1 MTIRLFRWSDLDGYA
16 GVVAAGGRPYT
27 AGLAEEYLRQPN
39 LSPERDCFVVEGD
52 GRLDGFTL
60 VVPEPVLG
68 RVILEGAVRPDAR
81 GRGHGRA
88 LLAAALDHGRALGAN
103 IAHISA
109 LPDQTDALRLFR
121 AAGFEEVK
129 RQWQM
134 RLELGDFVLREV
146 DTSYETAEMR
156 PGEESI
162 MTALQNA
169 AFGESWGF
177 APNLPEEIAYRVRM
191 AGSTPGDVLLLRV
204 AGEPAAYCWTRLE
217 PSPDGG
223 AALGIIWMI
232 GSDPAKRGLGLGR
245 AMINESIRAL
255 TERGAAAVE
264 LTVYADNDP
273 AVGLYRSVG
282 FRHKHDIIWCEKA
295 LTADV

>member
-1 MTIRLFRWSDLDGYA
+1 MTTRLFRWTDLEGYA
-16 GVVAAGGRPYT
+16 GVVSASGRPYT
-27 AGLAEEYLRQPN
+27 AQLAEEYLRQPN
-39 LSPERDCFVVEGD
+39 LSPERDCFVVDGD
-52 GRLDGFTL
+52 GRLEGFTL
-60 VVPEPVLG
+60 VVPEPALG
-68 RVILEGAVRPDAR
+68 RVIVEGSVRPDAR

-88 LLAAALDHGRALGAN
+88 LLAAALDHGRTLGAD
-103 IAHISA
+103 IAHVSA
-109 LPDQTDALRLFR
+109 LPEQTDALRLFQ

-134 RLELGDFVLREV
+134 RLELDDFVLREV
-146 DTSYETAEMR
+146 ETDYETAEMR

-162 MTALQNA
+162 MTELQNA

-177 APNLPEEIAYRVRM
+177 APNIPEEIAYRVRM
-191 AGSTPGDVLLLRV
+191 AGSAPGDVLLLRV
-204 AGEPAAYCWTRLE
+204 DGEPAAYCWTRLE
-217 PSPDGG
+217 PMTEGG
-223 AALGIIWMI
+223 SLGIIWMI

-255 TERGAAAVE
+255 MSRGAGAIE

-295 LTADV
+295 LAAGA

>member
-1 MTIRLFRWSDLDGYA
+1 MTTRLFRWSDLEGYA
-16 GVVAAGGRPYT
+16 AVVAASGRPYT
-27 AGLAEEYLRQPN
+27 ARLAQEYLRQPN
-39 LSPERDCFVVEGD
+39 LSPERDCFVVDGD

-60 VVPEPVLG
+60 VVPEPALG
-68 RVILEGAVRPDAR
+68 RVIIEGSVRPDAR

-88 LLAAALDHGRALGAN
+88 LLAAALDHGRALGAD
-103 IAHISA
+103 IAHASA
-109 LPDQTDALRLFR
+109 LPEQTDALRLFQ

-134 RLELGDFVLREV
+134 RLELEDFVLREV
-146 DTSYETAEMR
+146 DTAYETAEMR

-162 MTALQNA
+162 MTDLQNA

-177 APNLPEEIAYRVRM
+177 APNIPGEIAYRVRM
-191 AGSTPGDVLLLRV
+191 TGSAPSDVLLLGV
-204 AGEPAAYCWTRLE
+204 DGEPAAYCWTRLE
-217 PSPDGG
+217 PASGG
-223 AALGIIWMI
+223 SALGIIWMI

-245 AMINESIRAL
+245 AMINESIRTL
-255 TERGAAAVE
+255 QQRGAGAIE

-295 LTADV
+295 LAAGA

>member
-1 MTIRLFRWSDLDGYA
+1 MTVRLFRWSDLDEYA
-16 GVVAAGGRPYT
+16 GVVDASGRPYT

-39 LSPERDCFVVEGD
+39 LSPERDCFVVDGD
-52 GRLDGFTL
+52 GRLEGLTL
-60 VVPEPVLG
+60 VVPEPALG
-68 RVILEGAVRPDAR
+68 RVIVEGSVRPDAR

-88 LLAAALDHGRALGAN
+88 LLAAALDHGCALGAR
-103 IAHISA
+103 IAHASA
-109 LPDQTDALRLFR
+109 LPDQTDALGLFQ

-134 RLELGDFVLREV
+134 RLDLGDFVLRDV

-162 MTALQNA
+162 MTTLQNA

-177 APNLPEEIAYRVRM
+177 APNVPEEIAYRVRM
-191 AGSTPGDVLLLRV
+191 AGSAPGDVLFLRV

-217 PSPDGG
+217 PTNDGG
-223 AALGIIWMI
+223 ALGIIWMI

-255 TERGAAAVE
+255 ADRGSDAIE

-282 FRHKHDIIWCEKA
+282 FRHKHDIIWYEKA
-295 LTADV
+295 LTPGA

>member
-52 GRLDGFTL
+52 GRFDGFTL

-88 LLAAALDHGRALGAN
+88 LLAAALDHGRALRAN

-134 RLELGDFVLREV
+134 RLELNDFALREV

-177 APNLPEEIAYRVRM
+177 APNLPEEITYRVRM
-191 AGSTPGDVLLLRV
+191 AGSTARRRALAPCRRRARRLLLDAARTI
-204 AGEPAAYCWTRLE
+204 AGRRRRAGDHLDDRLRPRQAWSRSGPRDDQRE
-217 PSPDGG
+217 HPRADGAEAPSPSSLRSTPTTTPRWGSTAPSAFGTSTTSSG
-223 AALGIIWMI
+223 A
-232 GSDPAKRGLGLGR
+232 RR
-245 AMINESIRAL
+245 R
-255 TERGAAAVE
+255 
-264 LTVYADNDP
+264 
-273 AVGLYRSVG
+273 
-282 FRHKHDIIWCEKA
+282 
-295 LTADV
+295 

>member
-1 MTIRLFRWSDLDGYA
+1 MTTRLFRWSDLEGYA
-16 GVVAAGGRPYT
+16 DVVAASGRPYT
-27 AGLAEEYLRQPN
+27 AQLAEEYLRQPN
-39 LSPERDCFVVEGD
+39 LSPERDCFVVDGD
-52 GRLDGFTL
+52 GRLEGFTL
-60 VVPEPVLG
+60 VVPEPALG
-68 RVILEGAVRPDAR
+68 RVIVEGSVRPEAR

-88 LLAAALDHGRALGAN
+88 LLAAALDHGRALGAE
-103 IAHISA
+103 IAHASA
-109 LPDQTDALRLFR
+109 LPEQTDTLRLFQ

-134 RLELGDFVLREV
+134 RLELEDFVLREV
-146 DTSYETAEMR
+146 DTAYETAEMR

-162 MTALQNA
+162 MTGLQNA

-177 APNLPEEIAYRVRM
+177 APNVPEEIAYRVRM
-191 AGSTPGDVLLLRV
+191 AGSAPGDVLLLRV
-204 AGEPAAYCWTRLE
+204 DGEPAAYCWTRLE
-217 PSPDGG
+217 PTTEGG
-223 AALGIIWMI
+223 SLGIIWMI

-255 TERGAAAVE
+255 MRRGAGAIE

-282 FRHKHDIIWCEKA
+282 FRHKHDIIWYEKVLA
-295 LTADV
+295 ATA

>member
-1 MTIRLFRWSDLDGYA
+1 MTTRLFRWSDLEGYA
-16 GVVAAGGRPYT
+16 AVVAASGRPYT
-27 AGLAEEYLRQPN
+27 ARLAEEYLRQPN
-39 LSPERDCFVVEGD
+39 LSPERDCFVVDGD
-52 GRLDGFTL
+52 GQLDGFTL
-60 VVPEPVLG
+60 VVPEPALG
-68 RVILEGAVRPDAR
+68 RVIVEGSVRPDAR

-88 LLAAALDHGRALGAN
+88 LLAAALDHGRTLGAD
-103 IAHISA
+103 IAHASA
-109 LPDQTDALRLFR
+109 LPEQTDALRLFQ

-134 RLELGDFVLREV
+134 RLELDDFVLREV
-146 DTSYETAEMR
+146 DTAYETAEMR

-162 MTALQNA
+162 MTGLQNA

-177 APNLPEEIAYRVRM
+177 APNVPEEITYRVRM
-191 AGSTPGDVLLLRV
+191 AGSAPSDVLLLRV
-204 AGEPAAYCWTRLE
+204 GGEPAAYCWTRLE
-217 PSPDGG
+217 PMTEGG
-223 AALGIIWMI
+223 SLGIIWMI

-255 TERGAAAVE
+255 MSRGAGAIE

-295 LTADV
+295 LAAGA

>member
-1 MTIRLFRWSDLDGYA
+1 MTARLFRWSDLDRYA
-16 GVVAAGGRPYT
+16 AVVAASGRAYT
-27 AGLAEEYLRQPN
+27 TRLAEEYLRQPN
-39 LSPERDCFVVEGD
+39 LSPERDCFVVDGN
-52 GRLDGFTL
+52 GRLEGFTL
-60 VVPEPVLG
+60 VVPEPAVG
-68 RVILEGAVRPDAR
+68 RVIIEGSVRPDAR

-88 LLAAALDHGRALGAN
+88 LLAAALDHGRGLGAD
-103 IAHISA
+103 IAHASA
-109 LPDQTDALRLFR
+109 LPEQTDALRLFR

-134 RLELGDFVLREV
+134 RLELDDFVLREV
-146 DTSYETAEMR
+146 DTPYDTAEMR

-162 MTALQNA
+162 MTGLQNA

-177 APNLPEEIAYRVRM
+177 APNVPEEIAYRVRM
-191 AGSTPGDVLLLRV
+191 AGSAPSDVLLLRV
-204 AGEPAAYCWTRLE
+204 DSEPAAYCWTRLE
-217 PSPDGG
+217 PVSGGSP
-223 AALGIIWMI
+223 LGIIWMI

-245 AMINESIRAL
+245 AMINESIRTL
-255 TERGAAAVE
+255 KERGAGAIE

-295 LTADV
+295 LA

>member
-1 MTIRLFRWSDLDGYA
+1 MTTRLFRWSDLEEYA
-16 GVVAAGGRPYT
+16 AAVAASGRPCT
-27 AGLAEEYLRQPN
+27 AQIAEEHLRQPN
-39 LSPERDCFVVEGD
+39 LSPERDCFVVDGD

-60 VVPEPVLG
+60 VVPEPALG
-68 RVILEGAVRPDAR
+68 RVIIEGWVRPDAR

-88 LLAAALDHGRALGAN
+88 LLAAALDHGRELGAS
-103 IAHISA
+103 IAHASA
-109 LPDQTDALRLFR
+109 RPEQTDALHLFQ
-121 AAGFEEVK
+121 AAGFKEVK

-134 RLELGDFVLREV
+134 RLNPGDFVLREV
-146 DTSYETAEMR
+146 DTAYETTEMR

-177 APNLPEEIAYRVRM
+177 APNVPEEIAYRVRM
-191 AGSTPGDVLLLRV
+191 TGSAPSDVLLLRV
-204 AGEPAAYCWTRLE
+204 DGEPAAYCWTRLE
-217 PSPDGG
+217 PMPVGSP
-223 AALGIIWMI
+223 LGIIWMI

-245 AMINESIRAL
+245 AMINESIRTLA
-255 TERGAAAVE
+255 ERGAGAVE

-282 FRHKHDIIWCEKA
+282 FRHKHDIIWYEKA
-295 LTADV
+295 LAATA

>member
-103 IAHISA
+103 IAHVSA
-109 LPDQTDALRLFR
+109 LPDQADALRLFR

-134 RLELGDFVLREV
+134 RLELNDFALREV
-146 DTSYETAEMR
+146 DTSYESAEMR

-191 AGSTPGDVLLLRV
+191 AGSSPATCSCSASQASPPPTAGRGWNPRRTEARSWDHLDDRLRPRQAWSRPGPRD
-204 AGEPAAYCWTRLE
+204 
-217 PSPDGG
+217 DQ
-223 AALGIIWMI
+223 
-232 GSDPAKRGLGLGR
+232 
-245 AMINESIRAL
+245 
-255 TERGAAAVE
+255 
-264 LTVYADNDP
+264 
-273 AVGLYRSVG
+273 
-282 FRHKHDIIWCEKA
+282 
-295 LTADV
+295 